1 MCYLIAK
8 ERNAHGCIA
17 LKTTHG
23 QHLGVSN
30 MH

>member
-8 ERNAHGCIA
+8 DRNAHGCIA

-23 QHLGVSN
+23 KKLVALKKS
-30 MH
+30 

>member
-17 LKTTHG
+17 LKLPT
-23 QHLGVSN
+23 VSISLILN